1 MAGQAAALKKL
12 WKAAYREAQVQAFGD
27 ACLAIAA
34 CFVVSALMVPLM
46 RGIRAW
52 KAVRKQT
59 AAGGTSS

>member
-1 MAGQAAALKKL
+1 MAGQAAALEEL

-46 RGIRAW
+46 RGIS
-52 KAVRKQT
+52 QNF
-59 AAGGTSS
+59 